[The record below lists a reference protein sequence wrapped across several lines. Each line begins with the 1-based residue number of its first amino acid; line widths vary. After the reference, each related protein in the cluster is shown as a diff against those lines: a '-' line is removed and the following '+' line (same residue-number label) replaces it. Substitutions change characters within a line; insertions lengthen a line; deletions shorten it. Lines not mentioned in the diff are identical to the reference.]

1 MIEFDRKVLISLA
14 TIGSCALLGG
24 AFLFQFLGYAP
35 CEMCLWQRW
44 PHGAAIVIGAVA
56 LSLNNRH
63 LAWLGALATGTTGG
77 IGVYHT
83 GVERDWWEGPAS
95 CTGSGALDMNSLL
108 STEGSN
114 IVLCD
119 QVAWEMFGLSMASWN
134 ALASFGLMLMW
145 LLAAKRH
152 Y

>member
-1 MIEFDRKVLISLA
+1 MKNLDRKTLISLA

-24 AFLFQFLGYAP
+24 AFLFQFFGFAP

-44 PHGAAIVIGAVA
+44 PHAAAIAIGAAAV
-56 LSLNNRH
+56 SLNAGW
-63 LAWLGALATGTTGG
+63 LAWPGALAAAVTGG

-95 CTGSGALDMNSLL
+95 CTASGGLDMTNLL
-108 STEGSN
+108 STEGSG

-119 QVAWEMFGLSMASWN
+119 EVAWEMLGLSMASWN
-134 ALASFGLMLMW
+134 ALFSFALMAVWLM
-145 LLAAKRH
+145 AARRV
-152 Y
+152 